1 MTVWD
6 ALVGQDPLVELLRA
20 AVAEAAQAGT
30 GPAGSAAAMSH
41 AWLVTGPPGSGRST
55 MARAFAAAL
64 QCERGGCGECRA
76 CHTVL
81 AGTHPDVTVVDTD
94 VLSVGVGEARDLA
107 LRAALAPAGGR
118 WQVVIVEDADRLT
131 EFAANALLKSIEEPA
146 AHTVWVL
153 CAPSPDPEH
162 VPTTIVSR
170 CRLLLLRTPPTSAVA
185 GYLASRE
192 GVPESVAAFAARAS
206 QGHIGLARALALD
219 ESARRHR
226 QQVLRIP
233 VELRDLRTA
242 MACAAGL
249 ADAARDTAAAR
260 SESIDARELAEHE
273 AIYGSAGERGLAS
286 GAAARKEL
294 ERMQRMRSKR
304 LVLDVLDRAL
314 VDLAT
319 FYRDLLVLQLGAGVS
334 LVNEES
340 RADLERFARRTQPE
354 RSLAAVDAI
363 FATREA
369 LIGQV
374 APQLALESLLVSL
387 AGLVAA

>member
-1 MTVWD
+1 MSVWD
-6 ALVGQDPLVELLRA
+6 ALVGQDPLVAVLRA
-20 AVAEAAQAGT
+20 AVDEAARGDSA
-30 GPAGSAAAMSH
+30 PDRPAAAMSH

-76 CHTVL
+76 CRTVL

-94 VLSVGVGEARDLA
+94 VLSVGVEEARDLA

-131 EFAANALLKSIEEPA
+131 ESAANALLKSIEEPA
-146 AHTVWVL
+146 AHTIWVL
-153 CAPSPDPEH
+153 CAPSPDPQH

-170 CRLLLLRTPPTSAVA
+170 CRPLVLRTPPTAAVA
-185 GYLASRE
+185 EHLASRE
-192 GVPESVAAFAARAS
+192 AVPASVAAFAARAS

-219 ESARRHR
+219 EFARRRR
-226 QQVLRIP
+226 QVVLRIP
-233 VELRDLRTA
+233 AELRDLGTA
-242 MACAAGL
+242 MASAANL
-249 ADAARDTAAAR
+249 ADAARDAAAER
-260 SESIDARELAEHE
+260 SEPMDARELAALE
-273 AIYGSAGERGLAS
+273 AIHGAAGERALTS
-286 GAAARKEL
+286 AAPARKEL
-294 ERMQRMRSKR
+294 ERSQRLRSKR
-304 LVLDVLDRAL
+304 MVLDALDRAL

-319 FYRDLLVLQLGAGVS
+319 FYRDLLVLQLGAEVS

-340 RADLERFARRTQPE
+340 RTGLERFARDTQPE
-354 RSLAAVDAI
+354 HALAAIDAI

-369 LIGQV
+369 LVGQV

-387 AGLVAA
+387 AGLIAA